1 MPGVKRFRRFIL
13 NAATVLSL
21 LMCAGV
27 VGLSVRSYWRTDRLS
42 WFRESPPKVFAAGAV
57 TRVVTERGRLAFV
70 QNLNVECGWF
80 MPMTPGF
87 TSSPAPV
94 SLSNSG
100 ARGLIDWP
108 ARCWWP
114 PIGEVARAEVYRFA
128 GFERGH
134 YTVVEPY
141 NSYPLREDVWAL
153 PLAFVAALFALLP
166 AFRLREYVLH
176 RRRWRSGLCFNCGY
190 NLCATPDRCPECGSV
205 PVAAGR

>member
-27 VGLSVRSYWRTDRLS
+27 VGLWVRSYWRTDRLS
-42 WFRESPPKVFAAGAV
+42 WSRDSPPEVFAGGAV
-57 TRVVTERGRLAFV
+57 SRLVAERGRIAFV
-70 QNLNVECGWF
+70 QNLNVECVWF

-87 TSSPAPV
+87 TSSPGPALASASV
-94 SLSNSG
+94 

-108 ARCWWP
+108 ARCWFP
-114 PIGEVARAEVYRFA
+114 PGGEVRTADVHRFA

-141 NSYPLREDVWAL
+141 NLYLLAEDVWAVPL
-153 PLAFVAALFALLP
+153 PFVAAVFALLP
-166 AFRLREYVLH
+166 ALRLRASVRG
-176 RRRWRSGLCFNCGY
+176 RRRWRIGHCPHCGY
-190 NLCATPDRCPECGSV
+190 DLRATPDRCPECGVV
-205 PVAAGR
+205 PNNSK